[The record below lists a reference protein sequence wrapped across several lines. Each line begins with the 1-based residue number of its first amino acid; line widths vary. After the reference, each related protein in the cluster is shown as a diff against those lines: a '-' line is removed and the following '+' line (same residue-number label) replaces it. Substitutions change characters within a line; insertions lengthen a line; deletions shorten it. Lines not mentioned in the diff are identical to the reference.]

1 MRVRVPSRG
10 EFARGL
16 IAAAT
21 TLRPRQ
27 HRRIR
32 HAPPSTSGTAYVTC
46 SETNAVAVVDLPT
59 ARVVHYVTVGN
70 SPARIALDRKRR
82 LAFVSNFESNSISVI
97 DLGRLEAITEFDA
110 PNGPTGLAVDET
122 RGLLFC
128 SSISNDTV
136 TALDSTTGRFVSSA
150 IVGPRPTSLAF
161 EPISTNLYA
170 VNSGNGTL
178 SFVDTGRKLIA
189 TPLRN
194 APPGATE
201 LALSADG
208 LTAYVTSG
216 DPGTLSFFD
225 LKTRRMSASL
235 AGLSHPQGVAI
246 APDPT
251 HVFVAEPTGSSV
263 AAISTTTRAVTSRIR
278 MPGKPGTI
286 RTNAA
291 GDRILA
297 IDFEAGTLSIAETRR
312 GAILASIEGLDKPRD
327 FVLEG

>member
-1 MRVRVPSRG
+1 VPSRG
-10 EFARGL
+10 EFAGGL

-21 TLRPRQ
+21 TLHTHR
-27 HRRIR
+27 RRIR

-46 SETNAVAVVDLPT
+46 SETNVVAVVDLPT

-82 LAFVSNFESNSISVI
+82 VAFVSNFESNSISVI
-97 DLGRLEAITEFDA
+97 DLARLEAITEFDA

-122 RGLLFC
+122 RGLLFF

-136 TALDSTTGRFVSSA
+136 TALDSTTGRFVGSA

-161 EPISTNLYA
+161 EPISTHLYA

-178 SFVDTGRKLIA
+178 SFVDTGRKIIA

-194 APPGATE
+194 APPGATD
-201 LALSADG
+201 LALSTDSS
-208 LTAYVTSG
+208 TAYVTSG
-216 DPGTLSFFD
+216 DAGTLSFFD
-225 LKTRRMSASL
+225 LKSRRTVGSL
-235 AGLSHPQGVAI
+235 AGLSHPQGVAS

-251 HVFVAEPTGSSV
+251 RIYVAEPGGSSV
-263 AAISTTTRAVTSRIR
+263 ASISTTTRTVTSRIR
-278 MPGKPGTI
+278 LPGKPTI
-286 RTNAA
+286 VRANAA
-291 GDRILA
+291 GDRVLT
-297 IDFEAGTLSIAETRR
+297 IDFEAGTLCIAETRR
-312 GAILASIEGLDKPRD
+312 GNVLVTIDGLDKPRD

>member
-1 MRVRVPSRG
+1 VPSRG
-10 EFARGL
+10 EFAGGL

-21 TLRPRQ
+21 TL
-27 HRRIR
+27 HTRRRHIR

-46 SETNAVAVVDLPT
+46 SETNVVAVVDLPT

-82 LAFVSNFESNSISVI
+82 VAFVSNFESNTISVI
-97 DLGRLEAITEFDA
+97 DLAKLEAITEFDA

-122 RGLLFC
+122 RGLLFF
-128 SSISNDTV
+128 SSILNDTV
-136 TALDSTTGRFVSSA
+136 TALDSTTGRFVASA

-161 EPISTNLYA
+161 EPISTHLYA

-194 APPGATE
+194 APVGATD

-208 LTAYVTSG
+208 LTAYVTSSDG
-216 DPGTLSFFD
+216 GTLSLFD
-225 LKTRRMSASL
+225 LKTRRTDASITGL
-235 AGLSHPQGVAI
+235 AHPQGVAL

-251 HVFVAEPTGSSV
+251 RIFVAEPAGSSV
-263 AAISTTTRAVTSRIR
+263 AAISVPTRAIASRIHV
-278 MPGKPGTI
+278 PGKPTVI
-286 RTNAA
+286 RANAA
-291 GDRILA
+291 GDRVIA
-297 IDFEAGTLSIAETRR
+297 IDFEAGTLCIAETRH
-312 GAILASIEGLDKPRD
+312 GSVLVTVAGLDKPRD
-327 FVLEG
+327 FVLEA

>member
-1 MRVRVPSRG
+1 VNVPSRG
-10 EFARGL
+10 EFAGGL

-21 TLRPRQ
+21 TFHAR
-27 HRRIR
+27 HRRIHR
-32 HAPPSTSGTAYVTC
+32 APPSTSGTAYVTC
-46 SETNAVAVVDLPT
+46 SETNTVAVVDLPT

-82 LAFVSNFESNSISVI
+82 MAFVSNFDSNSISVI
-97 DLGRLEAITEFDA
+97 DLGRLEAVTEFDA

-122 RGLLFC
+122 RGLLFF

-150 IVGPRPTSLAF
+150 IVGSRPTSLAF
-161 EPISTNLYA
+161 EPISTHLYA

-178 SFVDTGRKLIA
+178 SFIDTGRKLIA

-194 APPGATE
+194 APAGAAD

-208 LTAYVTSG
+208 STAYVTSG
-216 DPGTLSFFD
+216 DAGTLGFFN
-225 LKTRRMSASL
+225 LKTRRTDASL
-235 AGLSHPQGVAI
+235 GGLSHPQGVAI

-251 HVFVAEPTGSSV
+251 RVYVAEPGGSSV
-263 AAISTTTRAVTSRIR
+263 ALVSTTTRAVTSRLRIS
-278 MPGKPGTI
+278 GKPATI
-286 RTNAA
+286 RANAA
-291 GDRILA
+291 GDRLLA

-312 GAILASIEGLDKPRD
+312 GNVLVTVAGLDKPRD